1 MQRRGYNKAFGLRP
15 HHNTRGASI
24 GPRSC
29 SGHVTGL
36 GWPIDAAYLVSSPYI
51 CMESV
56 MDQFLRR
63 ENVERFRLL
72 AEEIIADETER
83 ERTLKLL
90 AEERQKQKDA
100 GNPAEAD

>member
-1 MQRRGYNKAFGLRP
+1 VVKFVHKEKPQITSVWAAY
-15 HHNTRGASI
+15 
-24 GPRSC
+24 
-29 SGHVTGL
+29 
-36 GWPIDAAYLVSSPYI
+36 IDAAYLVSSPYI

-90 AEERQKQKDA
+90 AEERQKQTDA
-100 GNPAEAD
+100 GNSAQPCAMDQSKPIAHGH

>member
-1 MQRRGYNKAFGLRP
+1 
-15 HHNTRGASI
+15 
-24 GPRSC
+24 
-29 SGHVTGL
+29 
-36 GWPIDAAYLVSSPYI
+36 
-51 CMESV
+51 MESV

-83 ERTLKLL
+83 ERALKLL

-100 GNPAEAD
+100 GNPTEAD